1 MFLVSRDALAAY
13 HWRRGRCEAPL
24 VFGAG
29 EAGLTDFSSYLS
41 YAARDPIYLLAD
53 FVEEEFQE
61 HQVPHV
67 VGPDRRALIR
77 SKRRRLFGDAP
88 YAGVVF
94 QGREREGRRD
104 DRFLFSALRRPDLI
118 EPWVER
124 IAKRK
129 APLAGVYSPP
139 FLTGGLLREI
149 PVDSSQALVVTLQN
163 AGGLRQTF
171 FVEGRL
177 KLSRLVTPPR
187 EGSGPGAAY
196 LIGEIER
203 FRRYLDSRQLLAP
216 GSVLDAC
223 VIADAGLLDRLRRH
237 RPYPSGVRMH
247 LTAVAELAS
256 RLGLDGRDEAGC
268 DRLFA
273 CLLARRPP
281 SCQYA
286 PASRTR
292 YFAMRRARGALNAA
306 SLLFVA
312 AGALAS
318 GVRVLDGAVAGS
330 EAESLAARARLY
342 EQRYARARERLPHTP
357 ADLPSMRWAIEVAG
371 ELYAHRSSPMP
382 ALHTLS
388 AGLDPHPAL
397 RIDRVDWN
405 ASPPSGETS
414 GARGAGDEPPDFRLG
429 APAPPGDVYQS
440 ADVEGRI
447 EPFHG
452 DYREALAQVG
462 AFVASLR
469 HAPRVVEVQVLS
481 LPLDVGSET
490 TTSGDAGVGAGG
502 AEAPFALRMLL
513 RPGSS

>member
-1 MFLVSRDALAAY
+1 MA
-13 HWRRGRCEAPL
+13 RRRWSSAP
-24 VFGAG
+24 ARR
-29 EAGLTDFSSYLS
+29 GLTDFSSYLS

-139 FLTGGLLREI
+139 FLTGGAAPGDPGGFLASPGGHVAECGRVAPDLLRRG
-149 PVDSSQALVVTLQN
+149 PAQALA
-163 AGGLRQTF
+163 AGDAAPRGIRTRRRLPDRGDREVSPLPRQPAAT
-171 FVEGRL
+171 
-177 KLSRLVTPPR
+177 
-187 EGSGPGAAY
+187 GAGIRA
-196 LIGEIER
+196 R
-203 FRRYLDSRQLLAP
+203 
-216 GSVLDAC
+216 
-223 VIADAGLLDRLRRH
+223 RLRH
-237 RPYPSGVRMH
+237 RGRRLARSPPPPPSVPLRRPDAPHGGGG
-247 LTAVAELAS
+247 AGLAS
-256 RLGLDGRDEAGC
+256 RIG
-268 DRLFA
+268 
-273 CLLARRPP
+273 
-281 SCQYA
+281 
-286 PASRTR
+286 RTR
-292 YFAMRRARGALNAA
+292 RSGLRSSLCLPVGPEAAFLPVRPRVPHPVLRDAPRPRGA
-306 SLLFVA
+306 
-312 AGALAS
+312 
-318 GVRVLDGAVAGS
+318 
-330 EAESLAARARLY
+330 
-342 EQRYARARERLPHTP
+342 ER
-357 ADLPSMRWAIEVAG
+357 G
-371 ELYAHRSSPMP
+371 E
-382 ALHTLS
+382 
-388 AGLDPHPAL
+388 PAL
-397 RIDRVDWN
+397 RRRRGTREWSPRARRGGRRKRSGIAGRPRAPLRAALRSGAGASAAHSRRSAVDEMGDRGRRRAVRAPELAHAGPAHSERRPGSASGAADRPRRLER
-405 ASPPSGETS
+405 SPPSSETP
-414 GARGAGDEPPDFRLG
+414 GARGSGDEPPDFRLG

-452 DYREALAQVG
+452 DYREALAQIG

-490 TTSGDAGVGAGG
+490 TTSGDAGVGASG